1 MELLRYT
8 KILEYAS
15 KEDISMRSMTGF
27 GSSTA
32 SDGIRSV
39 TIEMKA
45 VNQRFLELN
54 IRMPHGY
61 LALEDALRRGIK
73 DVLRRGKV
81 DVFVTVTELAPEAP
95 QITVNEAM
103 VGACKDALD
112 RVNAKFFPGAT
123 TSLNQLASLTK
134 DWFVEEPP
142 RIDTDAAW
150 PVFQE
155 ALQGALAGM
164 VAMRDK
170 EGANIEKDLLA
181 RVDTMAG
188 LVEEIASRKEDIMA
202 RYQERLEKRI
212 LALLEKADR
221 VPDEDRLLQEVA
233 IYADKV
239 DFTEEIVR
247 FRSHVVQL
255 KGLLESAGDVG
266 RKLDFLIQEMNRETN
281 TIGSKANDLDVT
293 EHVLQ
298 LKNEIE
304 KIREQVQ
311 NIE

>member
-1 MELLRYT
+1 
-8 KILEYAS
+8 
-15 KEDISMRSMTGF
+15 MRSMTGF

-32 SDGIRSV
+32 SDGVRSV
-39 TIEMKA
+39 TIELRA

-61 LALEDALRRGIK
+61 LALEDRLRRGIK
-73 DVLRRGKV
+73 NVLHRGKV

-95 QITVNEAM
+95 QITVNDAM
-103 VGACKDALD
+103 VRACKEALD
-112 RVNAKFFPGAT
+112 TVNATYFPDTRT
-123 TSLNQLASLTK
+123 TLGQLTALTK

-142 RIDTDAAW
+142 NVDMDKAW
-150 PVFQE
+150 PVFEE
-155 ALQGALAGM
+155 ALDGALRGI
-164 VAMRDK
+164 VSMRTK
-170 EGANIEKDLLA
+170 EGDNIKADLLA
-181 RVDTMAG
+181 RVETMIHGVDT
-188 LVEEIASRKEDIMA
+188 IAARKEDIMA
-202 RYQERLEKRI
+202 RYEERLEKRI
-212 LALLEKADR
+212 LALFDKAR
-221 VPDEDRLLQEVA
+221 SVPDEDRLLQEVA

-255 KGLLESAGDVG
+255 QGLLETDGDVG

-293 EHVLQ
+293 EQVLL

>member
-1 MELLRYT
+1 
-8 KILEYAS
+8 
-15 KEDISMRSMTGF
+15 MRSMTGF

-32 SDGIRSV
+32 SDGVRSV
-39 TIEMKA
+39 TIELRA

-61 LALEDALRRGIK
+61 LALEDRLRRGIK
-73 DVLRRGKV
+73 EDLHRGKV

-95 QITVNEAM
+95 QITVNDAM
-103 VGACKDALD
+103 VRACKEALD
-112 RVNAKFFPGAT
+112 RVNAAYFPDTRT
-123 TSLNQLASLTK
+123 TLGQLTALTK
-134 DWFVEEPP
+134 DWFAEEPP
-142 RIDTDAAW
+142 KVDMDEAW
-150 PVFQE
+150 PVFE
-155 ALQGALAGM
+155 KALDGALTGI
-164 VAMRDK
+164 VSMRTK
-170 EGANIEKDLLA
+170 EGENIKADLLA
-181 RVDTMAG
+181 RVKMMLDRIDVIAG
-188 LVEEIASRKEDIMA
+188 RKEDIMA
-202 RYQERLEKRI
+202 RYEERLEKRI
-212 LALLEKADR
+212 LALCDKAQS

-255 KGLLESAGDVG
+255 QGLLETEGDVG

-293 EHVLQ
+293 EQVLL

>member
-1 MELLRYT
+1 
-8 KILEYAS
+8 
-15 KEDISMRSMTGF
+15 MRSMTGF
-27 GSSTA
+27 GRYTA
-32 SDGIRSV
+32 SDGTRSV
-39 TIEMKA
+39 TIEMRA

-61 LALEDALRRGIK
+61 LALEDGLRGLIK
-73 DVLRRGKV
+73 NDLHRGKV
-81 DVFVTVTELAPEAP
+81 DVFVTVVELAPAAP
-95 QITVNEAM
+95 QITVNTAL

-112 RVNAKFFPGAT
+112 KINATFFPGTQT
-123 TSLNQLASLTK
+123 TLAQVTALTK
-134 DWFVEEPP
+134 DWFAAEPP
-142 RIDTDAAW
+142 ALDAETAW
-150 PVFQE
+150 PVFAE
-155 ALQGALAGM
+155 AARGALKSL

-170 EGANIEKDLLA
+170 EGANITCDLQQRAATLQS
-181 RVDTMAG
+181 
-188 LVEEIASRKEDIMA
+188 LVETIAGRKADIME

-212 LALLEKADR
+212 LALLEKAQR
-221 VPDEDRLLQEVA
+221 VPDEDRLVQEVA

-247 FRSHVVQL
+247 FRSHIVQL
-255 KGLLESAGDVG
+255 QGFLTSTGDVG

-293 EHVLQ
+293 EAVLQ